1 MRLHPTTAKGNY
13 ERMKKSF
20 GVHAPSF
27 LKNTIR
33 RLPKKSVLFRQVASF
48 GLLVLVLISVFL
60 LTYQSFQ
67 KILYS
72 EIQHSNQLFLDVIS
86 NEANKQMQS
95 LEDTISFV
103 CSNTKLRKICLDTQK
118 NAAFYRKVSD
128 LTATLHD
135 YLNAK
140 GIDCLVYFPDL
151 EYAISS
157 VTANEIH
164 PLYYRQKL
172 SGLNLSE
179 DEWIK
184 KLSQDSGGFF
194 FSDKYSLLDNQ
205 FRLVYGRSLVFNQ
218 TPVNIY
224 ASIPASLLNQAS
236 VLSNSILL
244 VANEEDRILASF
256 AESGL
261 FSPREEIPSNQATLT
276 DQAGNTYVLSSKES
290 PFCNWKYIIATP
302 NATYWKT
309 ALQGQKLLIAT
320 ILLAALAGLLF
331 TLPLAQINY
340 RPMRKL
346 MDTLR
351 GYGSGNNEYDVISSA
366 FEKMHDEN
374 LTYKESIDAQNDRLR
389 SQWLL
394 ARLKGQRFT
403 QRNKE
408 INAYHSIQT
417 AGRTWCLIN
426 LSVQSS
432 PEEAEPPVE
441 LQNLLGVALN
451 NVLSEV
457 MKEFTFYLLEDG
469 KELFILLCMD
479 SDQLVLWKKEKEQK
493 LAFIYRFFKEKMHAV
508 ITGAISKYTDDFEQI
523 DKLYEEVMRVHNHR
537 AVMGEVGIV
546 SVEEYQKR
554 QNHLFNNADL
564 FPELEKAVSEGNNAT
579 AVALAESIFGRLG
592 KSEEDF
598 ALLKI
603 EINECMYRL
612 LLVSNENSDDPHFRQ
627 RLINQAL
634 DIAIYTETVSTLRDK
649 FIATVQA
656 VCSSVKRTI
665 RKGNPIIALI
675 NQYVEENY
683 SDINLNV
690 TTIADH
696 FDKHPN
702 YISKMYYSETGV
714 QLLDH
719 IHQVRIHHA
728 KELLCQKNATIEK
741 VAEQTGFNTTRTFR
755 RVFLTETGL
764 NPIEY
769 QKKYC

>member
-1 MRLHPTTAKGNY
+1 
-13 ERMKKSF
+13 MKKSF

-432 PEEAEPPVE
+432 PEEAEP
-441 LQNLLGVALN
+441 Q
-451 NVLSEV
+451 
-457 MKEFTFYLLEDG
+457 
-469 KELFILLCMD
+469 
-479 SDQLVLWKKEKEQK
+479 
-493 LAFIYRFFKEKMHAV
+493 
-508 ITGAISKYTDDFEQI
+508 
-523 DKLYEEVMRVHNHR
+523 
-537 AVMGEVGIV
+537 
-546 SVEEYQKR
+546 
-554 QNHLFNNADL
+554 
-564 FPELEKAVSEGNNAT
+564 
-579 AVALAESIFGRLG
+579 
-592 KSEEDF
+592 
-598 ALLKI
+598 
-603 EINECMYRL
+603 
-612 LLVSNENSDDPHFRQ
+612 
-627 RLINQAL
+627 
-634 DIAIYTETVSTLRDK
+634 
-649 FIATVQA
+649 
-656 VCSSVKRTI
+656 
-665 RKGNPIIALI
+665 
-675 NQYVEENY
+675 
-683 SDINLNV
+683 
-690 TTIADH
+690 
-696 FDKHPN
+696 
-702 YISKMYYSETGV
+702 
-714 QLLDH
+714 
-719 IHQVRIHHA
+719 
-728 KELLCQKNATIEK
+728 
-741 VAEQTGFNTTRTFR
+741 
-755 RVFLTETGL
+755 
-764 NPIEY
+764 
-769 QKKYC
+769 

>member
-1 MRLHPTTAKGNY
+1 
-13 ERMKKSF
+13 MKTNP
-20 GVHAPSF
+20 GLHAPF
-27 LKNTIR
+27 FFNKAFHH
-33 RLPKKSVLFRQVASF
+33 LPRKSVLFRQVASF
-48 GLLVLVLISVFL
+48 GLLVLVLISIFS
-60 LTYQSFQ
+60 LTYQNFH
-67 KILYS
+67 KILQQ
-72 EIQHSNQLFLDVIS
+72 EIQHSNQLFLDIIS

-103 CSNTKLRKICLDTQK
+103 CNNTKFREMCSGVQK
-118 NAAFYRKVSD
+118 NSSFYRKVSD

-135 YLNAK
+135 YYNAK

-151 EYAISS
+151 EYAVSPT
-157 VTANEIH
+157 TANEIH
-164 PLYYRQKL
+164 TLYHRQKM
-172 SGLNLSE
+172 SGLDRKE
-179 DEWIK
+179 DEWVEN
-184 KLSQDSGGFF
+184 LSLDETKFF
-194 FSDKYSLLDNQ
+194 FSNEYSLLDNQ

-218 TPVNIY
+218 TPVKIY
-224 ASIPASLLNQAS
+224 ASIPASLLNQAAI
-236 VLSNSILL
+236 LSNSILL
-244 VANEEDRILASF
+244 VADEEDRVLTSF
-256 AESGL
+256 DETGA
-261 FSPREEIPSNQATLT
+261 FSSWEEIPPNQTTLT
-276 DQAGNTYVLSSKES
+276 DHNGNTYVLSSKES
-290 PFCNWKYIIATP
+290 PFCNWKYIVATP
-302 NATYWKT
+302 NATYWET
-309 ALQGQKLLIAT
+309 ALQGQRLLIGA
-320 ILLAALAGLLF
+320 IIFAALAGLLF

-340 RPMRKL
+340 RPMSKL

-366 FEKMHDEN
+366 FEKMRDEN
-374 LTYKESIDAQNDRLR
+374 LTYKENINAQNDRLR

-394 ARLKGQRFT
+394 ARLKGQKFT

-417 AGRTWCLIN
+417 VGRTWCLIN

-432 PEEAEPPVE
+432 LEETETTAEFQE
-441 LQNLLGVALN
+441 WLGVALN

-457 MKEFTFYLLEDG
+457 MKEFTFYFLEDG

-479 SDQLVLWKKEKEQK
+479 CEQLVRWQKEKQLK
-493 LAFIYRFFKEKMHAV
+493 LDFIYRFFKENMHAV
-508 ITGAISKYTDDFEQI
+508 ITGAVSRYTDDFEQI
-523 DKLYEEVMRVHNHR
+523 DKLYAEAMRVHDHR

-554 QNHLFNNADL
+554 QNHLFNNTDL
-564 FPELEKAVSEGNNAT
+564 FSELEKAVSEGNSTN

-592 KSEEDF
+592 KSGEDF

-612 LLVSNENSDDPHFRQ
+612 LLASNENSDDPHFRQ

-634 DIAIYTETVSTLRDK
+634 DIAIYTETISTLRDK
-649 FIATVQA
+649 FIATVQM
-656 VCSSVKRTI
+656 VCSSVRRTI
-665 RKGNPIIALI
+665 SEGNPIVSLI
-675 NQYVEENY
+675 DKYVEENY

-702 YISKMYYSETGV
+702 YISKMYYSETGT

-728 KELLCQKNATIEK
+728 KELLRQKNATIEK

-755 RVFLTETGL
+755 RVFMTETGL
-764 NPIEY
+764 NPSEY

>member
-1 MRLHPTTAKGNY
+1 
-13 ERMKKSF
+13 MKKSF

-469 KELFILLCMD
+469 KELFILLCMA

-764 NPIEY
+764 NPSEY

>member
-1 MRLHPTTAKGNY
+1 
-13 ERMKKSF
+13 MKKSF

-205 FRLVYGRSLVFNQ
+205 FRLVYGRSFVFNQ

-441 LQNLLGVALN
+441 LQNLLGVAPN

-479 SDQLVLWKKEKEQK
+479 SNQLVLWKKEKEQK

-764 NPIEY
+764 NPSEY